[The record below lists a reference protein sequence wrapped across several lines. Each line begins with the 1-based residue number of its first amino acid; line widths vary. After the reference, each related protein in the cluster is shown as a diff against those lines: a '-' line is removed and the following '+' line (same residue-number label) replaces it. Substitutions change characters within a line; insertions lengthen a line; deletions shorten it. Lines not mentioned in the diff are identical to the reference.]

1 MRLLT
6 LLFYAA
12 ACVLVFVL
20 AVSFTIRLV
29 LLDERTI
36 ACPELTG
43 LDIEEAKSV
52 AAQSGLPLVVSKY
65 EKRKDIAYNRVIL
78 QNPDAGVP
86 VRSGRTVTVL
96 LADGPMMAIIP
107 AFVGLSLDAA
117 GAALQQQGM
126 KLRKVIYVPS
136 GEANRVLA
144 QVPESGENILDPDG
158 IVLVVGTKGKRF
170 YVMPE
175 IAPGDYAA
183 AVKELDLKQIRHV
196 QVPTGRPDGPPAGP
210 LKTNILPKTIF
221 KDDDM
226 LELLPGSG
234 G

>member
-1 MRLLT
+1 M
-6 LLFYAA
+6 
-12 ACVLVFVL
+12 
-20 AVSFTIRLV
+20 
-29 LLDERTI
+29 
-36 ACPELTG
+36 
-43 LDIEEAKSV
+43 
-52 AAQSGLPLVVSKY
+52 
-65 EKRKDIAYNRVIL
+65 
-78 QNPDAGVP
+78 
-86 VRSGRTVTVL
+86 
-96 LADGPMMAIIP
+96 
-107 AFVGLSLDAA
+107 
-117 GAALQQQGM
+117 
-126 KLRKVIYVPS
+126 
-136 GEANRVLA
+136 LA